1 MVISQIN
8 QNAIRCCFSVAYC
21 GLGTEEAGLGGIGA
35 ERTVFG
41 RIGAERSGLGGVVS
55 ENTGFGGEGIDL
67 ATLSPG
73 SGPDLSS
80 WIGLQVS
87 VDGRFTILR
96 VGFKVWEDS
105 AGFGADIKGELD
117 KSVEVDL
124 IGEEVSE
131 EKDAKDDDDGAVC
144 SMEEPHLENKKNI

>member
-8 QNAIRCCFSVAYC
+8 QNAIRCCFSVVYG

-67 ATLSPG
+67 ASLSPG

-80 WIGLQVS
+80 WIGLQVR
-87 VDGRFTILR
+87 VDARFTLLR
-96 VGFKVWEDS
+96 VGSKV
-105 AGFGADIKGELD
+105 
-117 KSVEVDL
+117 
-124 IGEEVSE
+124 
-131 EKDAKDDDDGAVC
+131 
-144 SMEEPHLENKKNI
+144 